1 MKLQITYSLVSAR
14 LTVVALAGMVVALTG
29 MVVALAGVAAV
40 TALAL
45 FRAGSTLLVI
55 EGAVLPHVLL
65 LRTSPGLTPTK
76 ILVSI
81 SIAAIAV
88 DLGKRFFLLDLLLSL
103 LIDLALV
110 TFSII
115 SVVGVEESSGTQWDV
130 LAASAVSN
138 L

>member
-1 MKLQITYSLVSAR
+1 MSAR
-14 LTVVALAGMVVALTG
+14 LT
-29 MVVALAGVAAV
+29 VVALAGVAAV

-45 FRAGSTLLVI
+45 FRAGATLLVI